1 MLSYVNLDDAFVVVN
16 RTFMPRASIAFVRA
30 LCAGS
35 VVALAT
41 LTSPVFGQV
50 TVPIAQELPSI
61 ETVLQHVRTMAPQEK
76 SNDAV
81 FRSHYSFVRKRTTRE
96 LDAKG
101 NVKKQQTKESRNNPA
116 VVPASYHVPVQ
127 PAAATTKDM
136 PEQQRKTEPRAF
148 ERNEFVLNEDLL
160 SRFDFKVVGREQVN
174 GRNAV
179 VVQFKPKSKDLPTRN
194 LKDRFIN
201 KAAGTVWVDE
211 GDWLLAKVDLYLT
224 EGVNVV
230 GGLVGAV
237 KKFNYRFDRDRTS
250 DGLWYT
256 TKIDWRLEGRE
267 LFSRKILEYEERRS
281 EVQKVH

>member
-1 MLSYVNLDDAFVVVN
+1 MLNYFNLNDAFVVVN

-35 VVALAT
+35 VAALASFA
-41 LTSPVFGQV
+41 SPVFGQV
-50 TVPIAQELPSI
+50 TAPLTKDLPSI
-61 ETVLQHVRTMAPQEK
+61 ETVLQHVRTMAPQEQ
-76 SNDAV
+76 SNDAL
-81 FRSHYSFVRKRTTRE
+81 FRSRYSFVRKRTTRE

-101 NVKKQQTKESRNNPA
+101 NIKKQQTKESRNNPPFK
-116 VVPASYHVPVQ
+116 PASYHVPVQ
-127 PAAATTKDM
+127 PAAANTNDVPKQ
-136 PEQQRKTEPRAF
+136 PRKTEPRAF

-160 SRFDFKVVGREQVN
+160 SRFDFAVVGREQVN

-224 EGVNVV
+224 ESVNVI